1 MTGASSS
8 SEVPDP
14 RMKGFQSRTEVAD
27 VLALLE
33 NRIQPL
39 PAAEIESVT
48 AATRVLADQV
58 SSPRDMPPFDRSA
71 MDGYAVKGE
80 ETFGASEYSL
90 LSFEIVGDARPGR
103 PFPGRLD
110 SGQAVRIMT
119 GAPMPPG
126 FFIIIIE
133 FNSFDDVILFQL
145 DYFELTFHVEH
156 I

>member
-1 MTGASSS
+1 
-8 SEVPDP
+8 
-14 RMKGFQSRTEVAD
+14 MKGFQSRTEVAD

-90 LSFEIVGDARPGR
+90 LPFEIVGDARPGR

-110 SGQAVRIMT
+110 SSTA
-119 GAPMPPG
+119 
-126 FFIIIIE
+126 
-133 FNSFDDVILFQL
+133 
-145 DYFELTFHVEH
+145 
-156 I
+156 